1 MEFDRQRSI
10 RDLEINLYHIYL
22 SIELLIYIYQSI
34 NLSSID
40 TISIHLSIS
49 VYQASLARRN
59 DSA

>member
-49 VYQASLARRN
+49 IYTPGKPG
-59 DSA
+59 